1 MNTDD
6 TQDTK
11 LTAAELAF
19 SASRSG
25 SFDDDQFDTTVTR
38 ALSSA
43 EKDSIER
50 AQSAFRKGDLS
61 QREVSPGSGVYVLVR
76 K

>member
-1 MNTDD
+1 MS
-6 TQDTK
+6 K

-19 SASRSG
+19 SAVRSG
-25 SFDDDQFDTTVTR
+25 SFDDDQFATTLTR

-43 EKDSIER
+43 EQQSIER
-50 AQSAFRKGDLS
+50 AQAAYSSGRIN
-61 QREVSPGSGVYVLVR
+61 QREIAKGVWVLV